1 MWPAGEETPVSLA
14 FSQPWGLLLA
24 VLAVIPAMRTGQAR
38 LSHPAL
44 ARLPRDRFSL
54 WLDRALRA
62 LGCFSALCLAT
73 GIAGPHLA
81 EQWRERIGTGAH
93 IVILLDRSSSMN
105 ENFSGRYLGGKAG
118 ETKNAVASRLLGE
131 FVARRENDLFA
142 LVAFSAA
149 PIYVMPL
156 TQDRMAVQT
165 AIASLGRRGHG
176 VTNIAPGLAMA
187 LDYFGGRPVTGSRLI
202 LLVSDG
208 AARMEPETG
217 DMIRQLFQDQKAS
230 LYWIYLRNPKSASL
244 TAPPKAPNE
253 STTPEFFLHQ
263 YFQSLEV
270 PYRAYEA
277 ENPESVQ
284 QAIRDLEQLEN
295 QPLHYLEK
303 QPREDLSGY
312 CYGAALAALL
322 VLAAFRFLEVR
333 QWRR

>member
-1 MWPAGEETPVSLA
+1 MNLA
-14 FSQPWGLLLA
+14 FSHPWALGLA
-24 VLAVIPAMRTGQAR
+24 VLAVIPATRTGQTR
-38 LSHPAL
+38 LQHPAL
-44 ARLPRDRFSL
+44 MLLPNDPFSQ
-54 WLDRALRA
+54 WLDRGLRA
-62 LGCFSALCLAT
+62 LGGFAALCLAT
-73 GIAGPHLA
+73 AMAGPHQA

-105 ENFSGRYLGGKAG
+105 ENFSGRYLGGKANDS
-118 ETKNAVASRLLGE
+118 KNAVASRLLGE
-131 FVARRENDLFA
+131 FVARRDKDLFG

-156 TQDRMAVQT
+156 TQDRLAVQT

-187 LDYFGGRPVTGSRLI
+187 LDYFRGRPVTGSRLV

-208 AARMEPETG
+208 AARMEGETG
-217 DMIRQLFQDQKAS
+217 DMIRQLFQDEKVS

-244 TAPPKAPNE
+244 SAPPRNPNE

-263 YFQSLEV
+263 YFQSLGM

-277 ENPESVQ
+277 ENPEAVQ

-295 QPLHYLEK
+295 HPLHYLEK
-303 QPREDLSGY
+303 QPRRDLTGY
-312 CYGAALAALL
+312 CLGAALAALL
-322 VLAAFRFLEVR
+322 VLTVFRALEVR
-333 QWRR
+333 QWPE